1 MCWITRNE
9 LIKLIADKDIECY
22 KNFRLDNII
31 FKQKSIFNF
40 KFGKKKIIQ
49 LISLFKEYK
58 YIPYKKQ
65 QIIDLKPI
73 EISYFPYG
81 FEDYGIIGYKIDVG
95 YHSYDAIEKAKRNI
109 FFGDEVVI
117 KCIIPKGA
125 EYYINDYNEIV
136 SSTIIITDQIVY

>member
-1 MCWITRNE
+1 MCWTTRNE

-22 KNFRLDNII
+22 KNFKLNDII
-31 FKQKSIFNF
+31 FKQKSIFKF

-58 YIPYKKQ
+58 YTPYKKQ
-65 QIIDLKPI
+65 KIINLKPI

-81 FEDYGIIGYKIDVG
+81 FEDYGIIGYKINVG
-95 YHSYDAIEKAKRNI
+95 YHSYNAIEKAKKSI

-117 KCIIPKGA
+117 
-125 EYYINDYNEIV
+125 
-136 SSTIIITDQIVY
+136 